1 MSLLYTDN
9 KDEDIVN
16 MIAAEVSF
24 QSRFSAISR
33 EKSREKSLLYAC

>member
-16 MIAAEVSF
+16 MIAAEVGF
-24 QSRFSAISR
+24 LLDFARFFAKR
-33 EKSREKSLLYAC
+33 AEKNLIGATC